1 MRITKQV
8 RETISLTT
16 QLLEEHEIEWQIEL
30 FRKHYKLVYWI
41 GGRSFC
47 SSISSSGSDHRSR
60 MNLRSDVMK
69 IIKQHKESK

>member
-1 MRITKQV
+1 MRIPKQV

-30 FRKHYKLVYWI
+30 FSKHYKLVYWI
-41 GGRSFC
+41 GGKSFC
-47 SSISSSGSDHRSR
+47 SSISKSASDNRSR